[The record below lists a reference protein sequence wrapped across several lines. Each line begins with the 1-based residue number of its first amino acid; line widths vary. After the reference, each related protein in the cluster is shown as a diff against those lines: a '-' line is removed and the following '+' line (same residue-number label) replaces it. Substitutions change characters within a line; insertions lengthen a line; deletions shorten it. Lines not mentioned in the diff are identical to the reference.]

1 MRRHRR
7 RGCARR
13 VASEVARL
21 ARYVSVQPSPA
32 TPIPDAPDRKSH
44 PDRARPAQRVVRVTA
59 IVALVGL
66 LIPALA
72 GCLRIQASMG
82 VSSNDRV
89 SGRLVAAVVPENNS
103 DKGPELKAP
112 ESLATKLRV
121 EPYEQDGYVGSE
133 VYFEDLNFGEVQQL
147 EQLSEQADGMFRL
160 QFTRNGDT
168 VELDGRVD
176 LESVPQNGADVQF
189 TIAFP
194 AKVATTNG
202 NRDSDSIVTWKLS
215 PGEVNTVR
223 AEVGYAD
230 PNTRSFTGWAGIVGG
245 ITLAAA
251 AAIGGLAY
259 LNRNPAPAGSPQGFS
274 LRRWW
279 EHVRGE

>member
-1 MRRHRR
+1 M
-7 RGCARR
+7 
-13 VASEVARL
+13 
-21 ARYVSVQPSPA
+21 
-32 TPIPDAPDRKSH
+32 PDTPDRESH
-44 PDRARPAQRVVRVTA
+44 PGRARPAHRVARVA
-59 IVALVGL
+59 AVVALIGL
-66 LIPALA
+66 LIPALS
-72 GCLRIQASMG
+72 GCLRMQASMG

-89 SGRLVAAVVPENNS
+89 SGRLVAAVVPENSS

-112 ESLATKLRV
+112 ESLATKVRV

-133 VYFEDLNFGEVQQL
+133 VFFDDLNFGEVQEL
-147 EQLSEQADGMFRL
+147 DQLSEQADGMFGL

-176 LESVPQNGADVQF
+176 LESVPQSGSDVQF

-202 NRDSDSIVTWKLS
+202 TRDSDSIVTWKLP
-215 PGEVNTVR
+215 PGDVSAVR
-223 AEVGYAD
+223 AEVGYPD

-259 LNRNPAPAGSPQGFS
+259 LNRNPAPPGSPQGFS

-279 EHVRGE
+279 EHVRKE